1 MAEIDTTLNV
11 LFKSANIVTETINT
25 ALNLLEAVLPKEDLN
40 PENTAWRKAID
51 DGNIDVITCTN
62 EDNRKIL
69 LSDLQDRDIL
79 YQCFGNMVF
88 TFGSDRETVNEI
100 CQQFS
105 EEKTVNE
112 IISGN
117 NQKGFIELNVESETD
132 MNNFMDRLDKNNV
145 DYTVIHSLKDG
156 DSHKIIISDSD
167 YDILNRIKI
176 DVAIDKVDAEY
187 NKIITKE
194 TQILDKYNLDLM
206 KQIGLKDKE
215 SGFIIA
221 DVNGNVIQGNQKFM
235 TINNENENPTRVL
248 NSRIN
253 EYEKVMK
260 AFCKMN
266 QPTMLTKEQ
275 YELYQNSEN
284 KEDFLI
290 NVRREQGIG
299 NLTKEELDTVM
310 RHEKEREL
318 ITQKLIQSH
327 PEENIADLNDYNCE
341 QSFLFFKKAEMEN
354 YEFNHDKSESGYQ
367 DAVFLDDAYMEYVG
381 FDIVESETDYKGL
394 SEIEER
400 IFNEK
405 ERDKKLEELGIDIE
419 EINVEENI
427 NTDTDLE
434 EDTDVSNKET
444 EDIELD

>member
-1 MAEIDTTLNV
+1 MAEIDTTLNI
-11 LFKSANIVTETINT
+11 LFKSSNIVTETINT
-25 ALNLLEAVLPKEDLN
+25 ALSLLEAVLPKEDLN

-51 DGNIDVITCTN
+51 DGNVDVITCTN

-69 LSDLQDRDIL
+69 LSNLQDNDIL

-112 IISGN
+112 IISEN

-145 DYTVIHSLKDG
+145 DYTVIHSLRDG

-167 YDILNRIKI
+167 YDILDRIKI
-176 DVAIDKVDAEY
+176 DVAIDKVDTEY
-187 NKIITKE
+187 NKIIAKE
-194 TQILDKYNLDLM
+194 TQILDKYNLGLM
-206 KQIGLKDKE
+206 KQIGFKDKE
-215 SGFIIA
+215 SEFIIA
-221 DVNGNVIQGNQKFM
+221 DINGSVIQGNSKFM

-253 EYEKVMK
+253 DYEKVMK
-260 AFCKMN
+260 AFCNMN

-275 YELYQNSEN
+275 YKLYENSDN

-299 NLTKEELDTVM
+299 NLTKEELDTVIK
-310 RHEKEREL
+310 HEKEREL
-318 ITQKLIQSH
+318 ITQKLIQNH

-354 YEFNHDKSESGYQ
+354 YEFNHDKSESIYQ
-367 DAVFLDDAYMEYVG
+367 DASFLNDAYMEYIG
-381 FDIVESETDYKGL
+381 FDVVESETDYKEL

-405 ERDKKLEELGIDIE
+405 ERDKKLEDLGINTE
-419 EINVEENI
+419 EINAEESMN
-427 NTDTDLE
+427 TDLE
-434 EDTDVSNKET
+434 EYADVFNKET
-444 EDIELD
+444 EDMELD